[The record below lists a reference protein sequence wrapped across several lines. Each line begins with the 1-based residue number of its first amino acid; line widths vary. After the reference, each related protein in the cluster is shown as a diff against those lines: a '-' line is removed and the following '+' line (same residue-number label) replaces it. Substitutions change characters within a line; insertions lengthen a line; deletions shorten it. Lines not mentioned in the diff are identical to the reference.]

1 MGEHLFKFDFDE
13 NKINYIINNE
23 PESFIGKILI
33 EKKKNNESIH
43 IYHNIYRLG
52 DLVLIN
58 NIDEEQTKL
67 LLDIYPNSIGS
78 KFILEKTNNN
88 INYYYENPSK
98 DISNETIKIITN
110 IALKYANE
118 NINSLP
124 IDINESVVIHLRLGD
139 VIAGNVYHEKEK
151 RPLET
156 NYIKDVLKMNNDK
169 KYIIGKCHYDF
180 SVFNDYDKCNKLS
193 YEYLNEVKN
202 ELNAIHLNSG
212 NADIDLCCAIKCK
225 LFVQGRGNYSKLI
238 KLIRNY
244 LNLETIECEEAL
256 KIDIK

>member
-58 NIDEEQTKL
+58 NIDKEQTKL

-238 KLIRNY
+238 KLMRNY

-256 KIDIK
+256 KNDIK